1 MSNLIVYLLEASVVL
16 VLLYALYVVL
26 LSQETFF
33 SFNRFFLLAI
43 LAFSFLFPCLRFDVS
58 SSEDSVI
65 NQPIETLSN
74 IRISYY
80 DALEAWSF
88 EGTRNAA
95 VTEITHGNSANEPL
109 STQRLL
115 LTLLLAIYGIGL
127 VAVLFRLA
135 WLYAGIRRLKASSQH
150 LLIRGLTVV
159 EVSQP
164 IAPFSF
170 LRSVFVPTDLVQ
182 SKDFDQ
188 ILAHERT
195 HVRQGHSID
204 LIVVQLL
211 AAGLW
216 FNPVVWRLIKS
227 LKTTHEY
234 IADKKMIDQGYS
246 FVQYQTLLLR
256 QLISNHSYGLV
267 HHFNISFTKKRITMM
282 NAEKSGWAGKAKVA
296 LVLSAVA
303 VFSLVLVQC
312 NSNLEEQVLRESQ
325 ASSVAE
331 ISREIALPVLPE
343 KGHYV
348 NHDLSEALHL
358 TIANDRVAI
367 NGDIVEVD
375 AIASVLDK
383 ETTEG
388 EVVVAHIDRAQ
399 SMSLVR
405 DVQEKFREA
414 DRLKFLYVGQ
424 TSAGELV
431 KTPFL
436 LPPDPENKSG
446 EHPPAIDDQYARE
459 NNIDLL
465 KLDLGDDAESAN
477 QQIVYDF
484 VKGQMAEQKSNYV
497 VSARFSDDDTY
508 DAYLV
513 NLFYIKEAFYQIYDE
528 RARAMF
534 GENFDNVYKNKSS
547 VDKYKKIYDAVRQG
561 VPMAISI
568 AEG

>member
-1 MSNLIVYLLEASVVL
+1 M
-16 VLLYALYVVL
+16 
-26 LSQETFF
+26 
-33 SFNRFFLLAI
+33 RM
-43 LAFSFLFPCLRFDVS
+43 
-58 SSEDSVI
+58 
-65 NQPIETLSN
+65 
-74 IRISYY
+74 SYY

-88 EGTRNAA
+88 EGTRDPV
-95 VTEITHGNSANEPL
+95 VTEITHGNSAKEPL

-115 LTLLLAIYGIGL
+115 LTLLLTMYGIGL

-150 LLIRGLTVV
+150 LFIHGLTVV

-182 SKDFDQ
+182 SEDLDQ
-188 ILAHERT
+188 ILAHEKT
-195 HVRQGHSID
+195 HVREGHSID
-204 LIVVQLL
+204 LLVVQLS

-267 HHFNISFTKKRITMM
+267 HHFNLSFIKKRITMM
-282 NAEKSGWAGKAKVA
+282 KAEKSGWAGKAKVA

-303 VFSLVLVQC
+303 VFSLVLMQC
-312 NSNLEEQVLRESQ
+312 NSNLEEQVLLESQ
-325 ASSVAE
+325 ASSAAE
-331 ISREIALPVLPE
+331 ISRDINLPILPE
-343 KGHYV
+343 TGHYL
-348 NHDLSEALHL
+348 NNDLSEALHL
-358 TIANDRVAI
+358 TVANDRVAI

-375 AIASVLDK
+375 AIASALEK
-383 ETTEG
+383 EPAEG

-424 TSAGELV
+424 TSAGESV

-446 EHPPAIDDQYARE
+446 EHPPAIDGQYARE

-484 VKGQMAEQKSNYV
+484 VKGQIAKQKSNYV

-508 DAYLV
+508 NAYLV
-513 NLFYIKEAFYQIYDE
+513 NLFYIKEAFYQMYEE
-528 RARAMF
+528 RAQALYGTSF
-534 GENFDNVYKNKSS
+534 GEISADRSTNEEHAKM
-547 VDKYKKIYDAVRQG
+547 YDAVRQG
-561 VPMAISI
+561 IPMAISI
-568 AEG
+568 AEN